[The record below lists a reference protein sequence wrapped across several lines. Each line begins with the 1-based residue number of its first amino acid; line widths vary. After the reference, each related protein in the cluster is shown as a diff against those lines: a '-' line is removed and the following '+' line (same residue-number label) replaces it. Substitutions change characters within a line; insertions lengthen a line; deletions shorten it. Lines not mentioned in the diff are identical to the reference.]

1 MFVVL
6 SVTALI
12 TDLLSSVEGEKAI
25 ISEIM
30 KCDYAYPSY
39 SASYGYEELEG
50 TNLVYEN
57 RVKID
62 EKRFDVDEE
71 KERKRR
77 ADEVLP
83 AISVQVYKEMN
94 PSLFMKKVIPYSK
107 RVVAKDS
114 SILPVHFIVCTD
126 LKKDIGEFGDGD
138 QESLL
143 WKHIKKSESHPDLY
157 EVPCTN
163 WGSKCYIKL
172 HVKNEQ
178 DEPSDIL
185 VKIKQ
190 EEPSDVKH
198 LLR

>member
-1 MFVVL
+1 MSTLAQNDDVRP
-6 SVTALI
+6 ALI
-12 TDLLSSVEGEKAI
+12 ADLLSSVEGEKAI

-77 ADEVLP
+77 TDEVLP

-94 PSLFMKKVIPYSK
+94 PCLFMKKVIPYSR
-107 RVVAKDS
+107 RVVAKGS
-114 SILPVHFIVCTD
+114 SILPVH
-126 LKKDIGEFGDGD
+126 
-138 QESLL
+138 SLCVS
-143 WKHIKKSESHPDLY
+143 I
-157 EVPCTN
+157 
-163 WGSKCYIKL
+163 
-172 HVKNEQ
+172 
-178 DEPSDIL
+178 
-185 VKIKQ
+185 
-190 EEPSDVKH
+190 
-198 LLR
+198 